1 MPKNPEVDTWL
12 NAYDNPMKPV
22 VSAIRDLAL
31 AADPRITEAIKWQ
44 APTFVYKGNIASFFP
59 KAKKHASLMFHKG
72 AEIPGSFP
80 GLEGD
85 GKEARTFK
93 VADLGD
99 LDARADELRSIF
111 VAWCDMCDADAK

>member
-1 MPKNPEVDTWL
+1 MSKSPDVDAWL
-12 NAYDNPMKPV
+12 DAYDNPMKPV

-31 AADPRITEAIKWQ
+31 ATDPRITEAIKWQ

-72 AEIPGSFP
+72 ADIPGSFP

-93 VADLGD
+93 VADLDD
-99 LDARADELRSIF
+99 LAAKSDELKSIF
-111 VAWCDMCDADAK
+111 RAWCDMRDAAG